1 MRTALIVLPL
11 ALLASSAFAQP
22 APSSAPQIQR
32 VLNDPAM
39 ADRMANVMQAMSHAF
54 LDLPVGEVEAA
65 LQGRAPTPA
74 DRARTLRTEDPNL
87 DREVQD
93 QVAQARPVIRQSMRA
108 MADALPG
115 MMQGLHQAQ
124 KSLERA
130 VANMPD
136 PNYPKR

>member
-11 ALLASSAFAQP
+11 ALLASPAFAQP
-22 APSSAPQIQR
+22 APSCAPQIQR

>member
-1 MRTALIVLPL
+1 
-11 ALLASSAFAQP
+11 
-22 APSSAPQIQR
+22 
-32 VLNDPAM
+32 
-39 ADRMANVMQAMSHAF
+39 MANVMQAMSHAF

-65 LQGRAPTPA
+65 LQGRPPTPA
-74 DRARTLRTEDPNL
+74 DLARTLRTEDPNL

>member
-11 ALLASSAFAQP
+11 ALLASPAFAQP
-22 APSSAPQIQR
+22 TPSSAPQIQR

-65 LQGRAPTPA
+65 LQGRPATPA

-87 DREVQD
+87 DREVQH

>member
-11 ALLASSAFAQP
+11 AFLASPALAQP
-22 APSSAPQIQR
+22 APPSVPQIQQ
-32 VLNDPAM
+32 VLNDPAL

-54 LDLPVGEVEAA
+54 LDLPVGAVEAA
-65 LQGRAPTPA
+65 LQGRPPTPA

-93 QVAQARPVIRQSMRA
+93 QVGAARPMIRQSMKA

-115 MMQGLHQAQ
+115 MMHGLDQAQ

>member
-11 ALLASSAFAQP
+11 ALLASPALAQP
-22 APSSAPQIQR
+22 APPSAPQIQQ
-32 VLNDPAM
+32 VLNDPAL

-54 LDLPVGEVEAA
+54 LELPVGEVEAA
-65 LQGRAPTPA
+65 LEGRAPTPA
-74 DRARTLRTEDPNL
+74 DRARTLRTENPNL
-87 DREVQD
+87 DRDVQE
-93 QVAQARPVIRQSMRA
+93 QVGQARPMIRHSMKA

-115 MMQGLHQAQ
+115 MMHGLRQAQ

-130 VANMPD
+130 LANMPD